1 MKWIGDL
8 EMEKVFF
15 KYHLNSY
22 GRFKLMTCSN
32 SCRDKMI
39 VAASKEVFCCEQK
52 SRFIS
57 RRLTL
62 EKSLRTFLIEYMLAV

>member
-39 VAASKEVFCCEQK
+39 VAASKEVF
-52 SRFIS
+52 
-57 RRLTL
+57 LL
-62 EKSLRTFLIEYMLAV
+62 